1 MDGKLYISSFK
12 SLSYPR
18 LESSI
23 PDQIRSL
30 YELKD
35 GWDYGAG
42 KCISNSVIEN
52 ACFLFN
58 HFQKNEF
65 EYAVTPTSEGGV
77 KITSKIEKN
86 FFDITINS
94 DLTLD
99 ITHEI
104 GEGADYKTVFEKEN
118 VGMDEI
124 ESYLNELLIKSCF
137 LLERYTSENTT
148 RLKKG
153 LIATHS
159 ETTVAGYPSLTWA
172 ASSGAIKVYALT

>member
-1 MDGKLYISSFK
+1 MNRKSYTSSFK
-12 SLSYPR
+12 FLSYPR
-18 LESSI
+18 LESNI

-35 GWDYGAG
+35 GWDFGAG
-42 KCISNSVIEN
+42 KGISSSVIEN

-65 EYAVTPTSEGGV
+65 DYAITPTSEGGV
-77 KITSKIEKN
+77 KITSKIDKN
-86 FFDITINS
+86 FFDITVNP

-104 GEGADYKTVFEKEN
+104 GEGADYETAFEREN
-118 VGMDEI
+118 VRMDEI

-137 LLERYTSENTT
+137 LLERYTSENITP
-148 RLKKG
+148 LKKG
-153 LIATHS
+153 LIAIHS
-159 ETTVAGYPSLTWA
+159 ETTVAGYPSLTWT
-172 ASSGAIKVYALT
+172 ASSGAIKTYART